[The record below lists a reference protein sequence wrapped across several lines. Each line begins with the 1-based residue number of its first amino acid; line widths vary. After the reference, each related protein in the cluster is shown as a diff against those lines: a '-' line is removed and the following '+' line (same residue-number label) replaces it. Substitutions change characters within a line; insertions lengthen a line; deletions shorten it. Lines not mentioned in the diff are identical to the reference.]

1 MLGSFS
7 KDLFKLNQRLTDVE
21 NKLTALSTKFE
32 VSMRKTDESSDSQ
45 QKESAR
51 GKSKRGRKK
60 NT

>member
-7 KDLFKLNQRLTDVE
+7 KDLFKLNQRLIDVE
-21 NKLTALSTKFE
+21 NKLTALATKFE
-32 VSMRKTDESSDSQ
+32 VSMRKTEESSQ

-60 NT
+60 LNF